1 MDTVHCFVIKGKGWG
16 YSEGV
21 HTTIYK
27 CKLKTVKILQHLPVT
42 ILIYTLSH
50 AWNILTNVDNIIQGI
65 ILSQNLNNE
74 KVKTTHTTHSIWIIP
89 DRVLIEHY
97 LFQINDVVIP
107 PNEL

>member
-1 MDTVHCFVIKGKGWG
+1 MQTENCQNSATSPCN
-16 YSEGV
+16 YS
-21 HTTIYK
+21 K
-27 CKLKTVKILQHLPVT
+27 
-42 ILIYTLSH
+42 IYTLSH

-74 KVKTTHTTHSIWIIP
+74 KLKNKTHTTHSIWIIP

-97 LFQINDVVIP
+97 LFQINDAVIP